1 MKILGIDFGTK
12 NVGIASSD
20 IEGRVAFP
28 KTILKRGDNLMFSV
42 KKIAEEEDIHH
53 VVLGVPKNVEAEWQK
68 DVINFQD
75 ELKREGFVVEL
86 QDESFSSHE
95 AHQGAYGMGLKLN
108 ETDAVAAAFI
118 LQRYLDK
125 QHGNN

>member
-12 NVGIASSD
+12 NVGVATSD
-20 IEGRVAFP
+20 IEEKVAFP
-28 KTILKRGDNLMFSV
+28 KTILKRGDGLMSTI
-42 KKIAEEEDIHH
+42 KKIAEDENSHH
-53 VVLGVPKNVEAEWQK
+53 VVLGMPKNVEEEWQK
-68 DVINFQD
+68 DINGFKD
-75 ELKREGFVVEL
+75 ELTKEGFVVEL

-95 AHQGAYGMGLKLN
+95 AHQGAHGMGLKLN

>member
-1 MKILGIDFGTK
+1 MKVLGIDFGTK
-12 NVGIASSD
+12 NVGVATSD
-20 IEGRVAFP
+20 VEGKVAFP
-28 KTILKRGDNLMFSV
+28 KTIVKRDDDLMSSI
-42 KKIAEEEDIHH
+42 KKIAETEDAHQI
-53 VVLGVPKNVEAEWQK
+53 VLGIPKNVEEEWQK
-68 DVINFQD
+68 EVTNFQD
-75 ELKREGFVVEL
+75 ELKKEGFVVEL

-95 AHQGAYGMGLKLN
+95 AHQSAYGIGLKLN